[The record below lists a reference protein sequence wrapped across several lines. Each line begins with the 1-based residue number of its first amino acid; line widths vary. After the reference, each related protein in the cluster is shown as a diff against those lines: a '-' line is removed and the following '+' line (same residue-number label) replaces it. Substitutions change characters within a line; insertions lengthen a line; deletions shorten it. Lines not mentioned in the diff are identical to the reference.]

1 MKIESISLA
10 PRGQKERSVFKFERA
25 DLSRGIKKKGSN
37 EIYSGLRRAFGCDSA
52 EAKDV
57 WVEFELNDEHYVLSA
72 VTNADGVTRRA
83 LKIKNSEGKTDVL
96 AREKRVSEEL
106 KNLSQCDLDEVAEN
120 CFASAEGF
128 SAFVKTGSV
137 RTFSDLRKL
146 LEISDDAEKV
156 YENTKARHEEAIERA
171 KRLTGKDMPFSAKE
185 NIEKL
190 FVPLKSVF
198 AERDEVSAE
207 LEKIRLNI
215 EQSQARKALF
225 DEYEEDKQKLKKL
238 LSNKDYIELKRGQLA
253 AYDEAQDLVIN
264 MRALEKE
271 RDALKEVEA
280 KRDALKDEIDWQ
292 DGEFASITEQL
303 VAKQAQADLLIAKK
317 SRMEIAIEEQKKV
330 EELKKR
336 NNELTDSMGKLNVQL
351 DKLETKKVNLKN
363 NLANVEQSISEIRQS
378 MESFNIPEQSIGEL
392 MENVRAEVKIAEIR
406 TQTDRL
412 QTEIAA
418 RESDIADKEMS
429 ISGQTKQL
437 NSLMALDSTVAPLK
451 AKDAIVSVIDTK
463 INKLTLINDSLKE
476 KLNNFQ
482 RALEDNG
489 FQEMRLEQSSESIS
503 TVLVR
508 KQFAK
513 EEEFKRQVLLAGK
526 QEPDNISVMAALPA
540 QLDDPE
546 IDKLKSDLANRTMDR
561 HEAMRTSA
569 MLKGAMGEISRHIS
583 INNAEIESLRQ
594 EKSNINRKYL
604 ELVAQNQ
611 AESTQQYLKSLE
623 TNGATRYLLGIQEDV
638 VKNETELR
646 ALKRDLEQ
654 KKGRLT
660 ELTARLNYLSDNRR
674 SVTNDGGLEMILQ
687 TNEQI
692 KNELADIGDRLALS
706 YKQHKTI
713 LDAID
718 QLDNK
723 RLRIQELIIETL
735 QKIRSNEREIVAAGE
750 KAEEF
755 AGGEIEERLAELDGE
770 LEEVESE
777 RNMLFDSKEN
787 LSRQVFDKRVA
798 LRCIEAEFEA
808 RKNALD
814 ENRRNLS
821 VSLKEPVRNEDWI
834 RAVADLS
841 DEDIEATR
849 RGVKNFDYLFEK
861 LSEKTE
867 TEKRVLELL
876 PNPEKI
882 SRAEEKATRLERRLA
897 NIQARIV
904 DIEEKLEYELS
915 VFVNTGAAKINL
927 AQAANEAEV
936 LGQAIEALEQTKVSV
951 AIISDKIKN
960 VVKNADFLLG
970 SMTEGRF
977 GLTYTDKL
985 IVVDNQKNPLELA
998 ELENTDRL
1006 LVYLSMLMA
1015 QPAHNGVK
1023 GNWLILDEKILCNR
1037 SKVNKALSMLDGVEY
1052 VAE

>member
-1 MKIESISLA
+1 M
-10 PRGQKERSVFKFERA
+10 
-25 DLSRGIKKKGSN
+25 
-37 EIYSGLRRAFGCDSA
+37 
-52 EAKDV
+52 
-57 WVEFELNDEHYVLSA
+57 
-72 VTNADGVTRRA
+72 
-83 LKIKNSEGKTDVL
+83 
-96 AREKRVSEEL
+96 
-106 KNLSQCDLDEVAEN
+106 
-120 CFASAEGF
+120 
-128 SAFVKTGSV
+128 
-137 RTFSDLRKL
+137 
-146 LEISDDAEKV
+146 
-156 YENTKARHEEAIERA
+156 
-171 KRLTGKDMPFSAKE
+171 
-185 NIEKL
+185 
-190 FVPLKSVF
+190 
-198 AERDEVSAE
+198 
-207 LEKIRLNI
+207 
-215 EQSQARKALF
+215 
-225 DEYEEDKQKLKKL
+225 
-238 LSNKDYIELKRGQLA
+238 
-253 AYDEAQDLVIN
+253 
-264 MRALEKE
+264 
-271 RDALKEVEA
+271 
-280 KRDALKDEIDWQ
+280 
-292 DGEFASITEQL
+292 
-303 VAKQAQADLLIAKK
+303 AKQAQADLLIAKK